1 MQLPHHWD
9 LPETIKQRFGQKS
22 PGKQRAMEADGHL
35 LLVLHQ
41 APHPSQKT
49 RKTIF
54 YWRKPTGEWLSSN
67 QKSPLLSQQKDAGLK
82 QLINHLQEYSE
93 IETEFSQQ
101 YQNAKNAQ
109 DYFQILQHIT
119 PLHRAIQN
127 LHATLQTAREEIP
140 SDQDLI
146 DLRDFAYELERNL
159 DLLYSDTKN
168 ALDFYLAEKAEE
180 QTRLSLES
188 LHSSDRLNI
197 LMAIFLPLTALTSVF
212 GMNLPSGLE
221 NSPILIFW
229 LIFGGG
235 IYLGF
240 LIRGW
245 VFQKSRIRKQES
257 EIENIKYKNKNK

>member
-1 MQLPHHWD
+1 MQLPQHWE
-9 LPETIKQRFGQKS
+9 LPETIKKRFGQKS
-22 PGKQRAMEADGHL
+22 AGKQRAMEADGHL

-49 RKTIF
+49 RKSVF
-54 YWRKPTGEWLSSN
+54 YWRKPTGEWLSSH
-67 QKSPLLSQQKDAGLK
+67 QKSSLLSQQKDAGLK
-82 QLINHLQEYSE
+82 QLISHLQEYSE
-93 IETEFSQQ
+93 RETEFTQQ
-101 YQNAKNAQ
+101 YQKAKNAQ
-109 DYFQILQHIT
+109 NFFQILQHIT
-119 PLHRAIQN
+119 PLNRAITN
-127 LHATLQTAREEIP
+127 LHITLQTAREEIP
-140 SDQDLI
+140 TDQDLI

-159 DLLYSDTKN
+159 DLLYHDTKN

-212 GMNLPSGLE
+212 GMNLPNGLE
-221 NSPILIFW
+221 NSPIIIFW

-245 VFQKSRIRKQES
+245 VFQNSKIGNRKS
-257 EIENIKYKNKNK
+257 KNSNK